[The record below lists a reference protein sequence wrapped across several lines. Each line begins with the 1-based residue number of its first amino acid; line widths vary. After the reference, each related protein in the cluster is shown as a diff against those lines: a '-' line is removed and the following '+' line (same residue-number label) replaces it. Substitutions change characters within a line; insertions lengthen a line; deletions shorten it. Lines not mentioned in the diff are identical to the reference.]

1 MRRTPQLPAIAS
13 LRARALFYLMLCAA
27 YCVGGCKRE
36 PAGDTAKPDS
46 SAEFETDELRYQSL
60 PGHVLYP
67 ELAEDLGYLAP
78 LKLRSVGTTYSGPQD
93 VQSTATNDTDFS
105 LAFNGIIA
113 KMVASGVPVRSV
125 VGVYNVDDQIW
136 NAYYVLDSS
145 PIKEPRDF
153 IGKKVAMNTLGAHS
167 EFVLREYLT
176 RGGLSEAEI
185 AQVTLLAMPPAN
197 SEQALRNGTVDAV
210 HFLWAMRDLALERGG
225 IHPVVTDYELFGHFN
240 AASYVMSTRF
250 LRDKPRA
257 ARRFVEAIAKTIEW
271 GRTTPRDQIQARLH
285 ALIAK
290 RKRNESTALLKHW
303 KPAAKHTTGGVMLDR
318 DFGLWIDWL
327 VKAGTLKPGQ
337 IKPGAVYTNEFNPY
351 AADAAQ
357 QSAAAR

>member
-1 MRRTPQLPAIAS
+1 MRSTQQFTS
-13 LRARALFYLMLCAA
+13 LVSRLAPVLVFMLAM
-27 YCVGGCKRE
+27 GWLIGCKRAQ
-36 PAGDTAKPDS
+36 PAPPQGTAGNDY
-46 SAEFETDELRYQSL
+46 ETYELRYQSL
-60 PGHVLYP
+60 PDHVLYP
-67 ELAEDLGYLAP
+67 ELAEDLGFLAP
-78 LKLRSVGTTYSGPQD
+78 LRLRSIGTTYSGPQD

-105 LAFNGIIA
+105 LAFNGIIS

-136 NAYYVLDSS
+136 NAYYVLDGS
-145 PIKEPRDF
+145 PIKGPRDF

-176 RGGLSEAEI
+176 RGGLTEAEI
-185 AQVTLLAMPPAN
+185 AQVTLLALPPAN
-197 SEQALRNGTVDAV
+197 SEQALRSGKVDAV

-250 LRDKPRA
+250 LREKPKA
-257 ARRFVEAIAKTIEW
+257 ARKFVEAIAKTIEW
-271 GRTTPRDQIQARLH
+271 GRSTPPQQLQARLH

-290 RKRNESTALLKHW
+290 RKRNEGTALLKHW
-303 KPAAKHTTGGVMLDR
+303 RPAAKHTTGGVMLDR

-337 IKPGAVYTNEFNPY
+337 VQPSDVYTNDHNPY
-351 AADAAQ
+351 AAQTAQ
-357 QSAAAR
+357 RGAEPR